1 MRYQRLEA
9 MIGKQKRTLL
19 QKKKVL
25 VLGLG
30 GVGSYAVEA
39 LARSGVGRL
48 ILVDPDVIDI
58 TNINRQLEA
67 LTSTVGKQKTDV
79 YRERIHAI
87 DPDIFVDIYTE
98 KLSFSNLD
106 QFLALSPDW
115 IIDAIDDIPAKCA
128 LMEAAGAKKQNFI
141 SSMGFANKLKPEAIR
156 IAKMRDT
163 FMCPM
168 AKAIRHE
175 LNKRQVSLDFPVVFS
190 TEKPLVSQN
199 EAVDLGSVS
208 FVPAV
213 AGLMMASVVIRALI
227 DWEEKE

>member
-67 LTSTVGKQKTDV
+67 LT
-79 YRERIHAI
+79 
-87 DPDIFVDIYTE
+87 
-98 KLSFSNLD
+98 
-106 QFLALSPDW
+106 
-115 IIDAIDDIPAKCA
+115 
-128 LMEAAGAKKQNFI
+128 
-141 SSMGFANKLKPEAIR
+141 
-156 IAKMRDT
+156 
-163 FMCPM
+163 
-168 AKAIRHE
+168 
-175 LNKRQVSLDFPVVFS
+175 
-190 TEKPLVSQN
+190 
-199 EAVDLGSVS
+199 
-208 FVPAV
+208 
-213 AGLMMASVVIRALI
+213 
-227 DWEEKE
+227 